1 MRVTE
6 ERLGGKHR
14 WFWRIVLLL
23 ATALNGW
30 QWHQHSTTHNP
41 MAAVIDAVFAILGLA
56 GFFYTFRR

>member
-1 MRVTE
+1 MVLAHRALVGN
-6 ERLGGKHR
+6 RLE
-14 WFWRIVLLL
+14 W
-23 ATALNGW
+23 W